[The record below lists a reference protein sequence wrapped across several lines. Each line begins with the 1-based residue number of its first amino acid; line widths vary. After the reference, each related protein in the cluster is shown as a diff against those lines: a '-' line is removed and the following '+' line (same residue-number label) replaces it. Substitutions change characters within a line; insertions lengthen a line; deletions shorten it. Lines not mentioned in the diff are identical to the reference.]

1 MMNEESQK
9 ASAYAAKQLR
19 LMVFDLIA
27 KFDIHIPVYVS
38 TIMANLG
45 RMT

>member
-1 MMNEESQK
+1 MMNAESQK

>member
-1 MMNEESQK
+1 MDTESQK

-19 LMVFDLIA
+19 FMVFDLIA
-27 KFDIHIPVYVS
+27 KFDIHVPVYVS

-45 RMT
+45 SMT